1 MLIQHMIKKVDNSFI
16 RHVILRSLFMIWCK
30 CKHFYGDKKPR
41 WIVPLEVIKQTAEY
55 TENMILRYDDLTNV
69 LNGKVLL
76 KDELILKERLGWWYF
91 FQVRNLYIQDMR
103 SGGIFDQYTELD
115 KIMMGGG
122 GNQTNF

>member
-16 RHVILRSLFMIWCK
+16 RHVILRSLFMIWCT

-122 GNQTNF
+122 GKPN